1 MPLTQRPFNA
11 AHLDEV
17 CIRASSR
24 LEKPRAVVTP
34 LRTVSLL
41 PGGSLI
47 IWLPVTAALQYATSC
62 ELHEGLHLSF
72 FFIIHGALVG
82 GGEPSALR
90 SMYMVFPN
98 AAPPIVDARVNEG
111 VEVSQKREELGLK
124 KRQR

>member
-1 MPLTQRPFNA
+1 M
-11 AHLDEV
+11 
-17 CIRASSR
+17 
-24 LEKPRAVVTP
+24 
-34 LRTVSLL
+34 RTVSLL

-82 GGEPSALR
+82 GGVGDIEPSALR